1 MLFRMNAFCSIIL
14 SDKTNEVFGMKPVAK
29 PLPLDGMRITD
40 RFFAPR
46 IDLIRTQMLPYQ
58 WDALNDRLED
68 TEPSHCIENF
78 RIAAGISRGEYHGMV
93 FQDSDLYKWLE
104 AVAYQLAVKPDPAL
118 RKAADSAI
126 SLIERAQT
134 PEGYLNTYY
143 QTHPDE
149 KRFSNLQNNHE
160 LYCAGHLIEAAVA
173 FAQAVGDSRLL
184 GVARRYADLIDRTF
198 GCEEGKLHG
207 YPGHEII
214 EMALIRLF
222 RLTGETRYLS
232 LARYFIDQRGQMP
245 LYFEEEAKRDGN
257 RGFIW
262 NETYMRYQ
270 YYQAGK
276 PVREQT
282 EAEGHAVRA
291 VYLYSGMADVAAETN
306 DPALFEA
313 CRSLFDNIV
322 SRRMYI
328 TGAIGSTHIGEA
340 FTYDY
345 DLPNDTVY
353 AETCAQI
360 GLCFFAQRML
370 NSEMDSRYADV
381 IERALYNSVLSGMSL
396 DAKRFFYVNPLEV
409 VPEACEK
416 DDRRRHVKPS
426 RQKWFGCACCP
437 PNLARLLGSLPS
449 YAFSA
454 GGDTLYMHLYIGGEV
469 CAALEHTEIRLSVE
483 SEYPWDGRIRLTV
496 HTPGQYGLAVRIP
509 GWCRSY
515 ELKVN
520 GKSISSGPTSGYVH
534 LDRVWRENDTVD
546 LNLEMPVTLMR
557 ANPAVRA
564 DIGKLC
570 VVRGPL
576 VYCLEEADNGSD
588 LHLLRLPFNTVFEVH
603 DEPKLLGGIRT
614 ICCNAFRQ
622 SKSFAEAQ
630 LYIPACGA
638 DERTETKLT
647 FIPYFAWA
655 NRTPGEMA
663 VWIRE

>member
-1 MLFRMNAFCSIIL
+1 
-14 SDKTNEVFGMKPVAK
+14 MKPVAK
-29 PLPLDGMRITD
+29 PLPLTGMQVTD

-46 IDLIRTQMLPYQ
+46 IDLVRTQMLPYQ
-58 WDALNDRLED
+58 WEALNDRLKD

-104 AVAYQLAVKPDPAL
+104 AVAYQLAVRPDPSL
-118 RKAADSAI
+118 REAADSAI
-126 SLIERAQT
+126 RLIGQAQT
-134 PEGYLNTYY
+134 SEGYLNTYY

-173 FAQAVGDSRLL
+173 FAQAVGDTRLL
-184 GVARRYADLIDRTF
+184 DVARRYADLIDRVF
-198 GCEEGKLHG
+198 GPEEGKLHG

-214 EMALIRLF
+214 EMALVRLF
-222 RLTGETRYLS
+222 RLTGEERYLR
-232 LARYFIDQRGQMP
+232 LARYFIDQRGQAP
-245 LYFEEEAKRDGN
+245 LYFEEEARRDGN
-257 RGFIW
+257 RDFVW
-262 NETYMRYQ
+262 NETFMRYQ

-291 VYLYSGMADVAAETN
+291 VYLYSGMADVAAETG
-306 DPALFEA
+306 DQTLFEA
-313 CRSLFDNIV
+313 CRTLFDNIV

-328 TGAIGSTHIGEA
+328 TGAIGSTHVGEA

-345 DLPNDTVY
+345 DLPNESVY

-370 NSEMDSRYADV
+370 NSEMDGRYADV

-416 DDRRRHVKPS
+416 DDRLRHVKPQ

-437 PNLARLLGSLPS
+437 PNLARFLGSLPS

-469 CAALEHTEIRLSVE
+469 RVALAYAEVHLSVE
-483 SEYPWDGRIRLTV
+483 SDYPWDGRVRLTV
-496 HTPGQYGLAVRIP
+496 HTPGEYGIAVRIS
-509 GWCRSY
+509 GWCRGY

-520 GKSISSGPTSGYVH
+520 GESVSSEPVRGYVS
-534 LDRVWRENDTVD
+534 LNRVWREEDMVE
-546 LNLEMPVTLMR
+546 LNLKMPVTLMR

-564 DIGKLC
+564 DTGKLC

-576 VYCLEEADNGSD
+576 VYSLEEADNGKD
-588 LHLLRLPFNTVFEVH
+588 LHLLRLPLQTAFEVH
-603 DEPKLLGGIRT
+603 DEPQLLGGIRT
-614 ICCNAFRQ
+614 IRCNAFRR
-622 SKSFAEAQ
+622 SKSFAEGQ
-630 LYIPACGA
+630 LYAPVCGA
-638 DERTETKLT
+638 EEMTETQLT
-647 FIPYFAWA
+647 WIPYFAWA
-655 NRTPGEMA
+655 NREPGEMA
-663 VWIRE
+663 VWIREV

>member
-1 MLFRMNAFCSIIL
+1 
-14 SDKTNEVFGMKPVAK
+14 MKPVAK
-29 PLPLDGMRITD
+29 PLPLTGMQVTD

-46 IDLIRTQMLPYQ
+46 IDLVRTQMLPYQ
-58 WDALNDRLED
+58 WEALNDRLKD

-104 AVAYQLAVKPDPAL
+104 AVAYQLAVRPDLSL
-118 RKAADSAI
+118 REAADSAI
-126 SLIERAQT
+126 RLIGQAQT

-173 FAQAVGDSRLL
+173 FAQAVGDTRLL
-184 GVARRYADLIDRTF
+184 DVARRYADLIDRVF
-198 GCEEGKLHG
+198 GPEEGKLHG

-214 EMALIRLF
+214 EMALVRLF
-222 RLTGETRYLS
+222 RLTGEERYLR
-232 LARYFIDQRGQMP
+232 LARYFIDQRGQAP
-245 LYFEEEAKRDGN
+245 LYFEEEARRDGN
-257 RGFIW
+257 RDFVW
-262 NETYMRYQ
+262 NETFMRYQ

-291 VYLYSGMADVAAETN
+291 VYLYSGMADVAAETG
-306 DPALFEA
+306 DQTLFEA
-313 CRSLFDNIV
+313 CRTLFDNIV
-322 SRRMYI
+322 SCRMYI
-328 TGAIGSTHIGEA
+328 TGAIGSTHVGEA

-345 DLPNDTVY
+345 DLPNESVY

-370 NSEMDSRYADV
+370 NSEMDGRYADV

-416 DDRRRHVKPS
+416 DDRLRHVKPQ

-437 PNLARLLGSLPS
+437 PNLARFLGSLPS

-469 CAALEHTEIRLSVE
+469 RVALAHAEVHLSVE
-483 SEYPWDGRIRLTV
+483 SDYPWDGRVRLTV
-496 HTPGQYGLAVRIP
+496 HTPGEYGIAVRIS
-509 GWCRSY
+509 GWCRGY

-520 GKSISSGPTSGYVH
+520 GESVSSEPVRGYVS
-534 LDRVWRENDTVD
+534 LNRVWREEDMVE
-546 LNLEMPVTLMR
+546 LNLKMPVTLMR

-564 DIGKLC
+564 DTGKLC

-576 VYCLEEADNGSD
+576 VYSLEEADNGKD
-588 LHLLRLPFNTVFEVH
+588 LHLLRLPLQTAFEVH
-603 DEPKLLGGIRT
+603 DEPQLLGGIRT
-614 ICCNAFRQ
+614 IRCNAFRR
-622 SKSFAEAQ
+622 SKSFAEGQ
-630 LYIPACGA
+630 LYAPVCGA
-638 DERTETKLT
+638 EEMTETQLT
-647 FIPYFAWA
+647 WIPYFAWA
-655 NRTPGEMA
+655 NREPGEMA
-663 VWIRE
+663 VWIREV

>member
-1 MLFRMNAFCSIIL
+1 
-14 SDKTNEVFGMKPVAK
+14 MKPVAK
-29 PLPLDGMRITD
+29 PLPLTGMQVTD

-46 IDLIRTQMLPYQ
+46 IDLVRTQMLPYQ
-58 WDALNDRLED
+58 WEALNDRLKD

-104 AVAYQLAVKPDPAL
+104 AVAYQLAVRPDPSL
-118 RKAADSAI
+118 REAADSAI
-126 SLIERAQT
+126 RLIGQAQT

-173 FAQAVGDSRLL
+173 FAQAVGDTRLL
-184 GVARRYADLIDRTF
+184 DVARRYADLIDRVF
-198 GCEEGKLHG
+198 GPEEGKLHG

-214 EMALIRLF
+214 EMALVRLF
-222 RLTGETRYLS
+222 RLTGEERYLR
-232 LARYFIDQRGQMP
+232 LARYFIDQRGQAP
-245 LYFEEEAKRDGN
+245 LYFEEEARHDGN
-257 RGFIW
+257 RDFVW
-262 NETYMRYQ
+262 NETFMRYQ

-291 VYLYSGMADVAAETN
+291 VYLYSGMADVAAETG
-306 DPALFEA
+306 DQTLFEA
-313 CRSLFDNIV
+313 CRTLFDNIV

-328 TGAIGSTHIGEA
+328 TGAIGSTHVGEA

-345 DLPNDTVY
+345 DLPNESVY

-370 NSEMDSRYADV
+370 NSEMDGRYADV

-416 DDRRRHVKPS
+416 DDRLRHVKPQ

-437 PNLARLLGSLPS
+437 PNLARFLGSLPS

-469 CAALEHTEIRLSVE
+469 RVALAHAEVHLSVE
-483 SEYPWDGRIRLTV
+483 SDYPWDGRVRLTV
-496 HTPGQYGLAVRIP
+496 HTPGEYGIAVRIS
-509 GWCRSY
+509 GWCRGY

-520 GKSISSGPTSGYVH
+520 GESVSSEPVRGYVS
-534 LDRVWRENDTVD
+534 LNRVWREEDMVE
-546 LNLEMPVTLMR
+546 LNLKMPVTLMR

-564 DIGKLC
+564 DTGKLC

-576 VYCLEEADNGSD
+576 VYSLEEADNGKD
-588 LHLLRLPFNTVFEVH
+588 LHLLRLPLQTAFEVH
-603 DEPKLLGGIRT
+603 DEPQLLGGIRT
-614 ICCNAFRQ
+614 IRCNAFRR
-622 SKSFAEAQ
+622 SKSFAEGQ
-630 LYIPACGA
+630 LYAPVCGA
-638 DERTETKLT
+638 EEMTETQLT
-647 FIPYFAWA
+647 WIPYFAWA
-655 NRTPGEMA
+655 NREPGEMA
-663 VWIRE
+663 VWIREV

>member
-1 MLFRMNAFCSIIL
+1 
-14 SDKTNEVFGMKPVAK
+14 MKPVAK
-29 PLPLDGMRITD
+29 PLPLTGMQVTD

-46 IDLIRTQMLPYQ
+46 IDLVRTQMLPYQ
-58 WDALNDRLED
+58 WEALNDRLKD

-104 AVAYQLAVKPDPAL
+104 AVAYQLAVRPDPSL
-118 RKAADSAI
+118 REAADSAI
-126 SLIERAQT
+126 RLIGQAQT

-173 FAQAVGDSRLL
+173 FAQAVGDTRLL
-184 GVARRYADLIDRTF
+184 DVARRYADLIDRVF
-198 GCEEGKLHG
+198 GPEEGKLHG

-214 EMALIRLF
+214 EMALVRLF
-222 RLTGETRYLS
+222 RLTGEERYLR
-232 LARYFIDQRGQMP
+232 LARYFIDQRGQAP
-245 LYFEEEAKRDGN
+245 LYFEEEARRDGN
-257 RGFIW
+257 RDFVW
-262 NETYMRYQ
+262 NETFMRYQ

-291 VYLYSGMADVAAETN
+291 VYLYSGMADVAAETG
-306 DPALFEA
+306 DQTLFEA
-313 CRSLFDNIV
+313 CRTLFDNIV

-328 TGAIGSTHIGEA
+328 TGAIGSTHVGEA

-345 DLPNDTVY
+345 DLPNESVY

-370 NSEMDSRYADV
+370 NSEMDGRYADV

-416 DDRRRHVKPS
+416 DDRLRHVKPQ

-437 PNLARLLGSLPS
+437 PNLARFLGSLPS

-454 GGDTLYMHLYIGGEV
+454 GSDTLYMHLYIGGEV
-469 CAALEHTEIRLSVE
+469 RVALAHAEVHLSVE
-483 SEYPWDGRIRLTV
+483 SDYPWDGRVRLTV
-496 HTPGQYGLAVRIP
+496 HTPGEYGIAVRIS
-509 GWCRSY
+509 GWCRGY

-520 GKSISSGPTSGYVH
+520 GESVSSEPVRGYVS
-534 LDRVWRENDTVD
+534 LNRVWREEDMVE
-546 LNLEMPVTLMR
+546 LNLKMPVTLMR

-564 DIGKLC
+564 DTGKLC

-576 VYCLEEADNGSD
+576 VYSLEEADNGKD
-588 LHLLRLPFNTVFEVH
+588 LHLLRLPLQTAFEVH
-603 DEPKLLGGIRT
+603 DEPQLLGGIRT
-614 ICCNAFRQ
+614 IRCNAFRR
-622 SKSFAEAQ
+622 SKSFAEGQ
-630 LYIPACGA
+630 LYAPVCGA
-638 DERTETKLT
+638 EEMTETQLT
-647 FIPYFAWA
+647 WIPYFAWA
-655 NRTPGEMA
+655 NREPGEMA
-663 VWIRE
+663 VWIREV

>member
-1 MLFRMNAFCSIIL
+1 
-14 SDKTNEVFGMKPVAK
+14 MKPVAK
-29 PLPLDGMRITD
+29 PLPLTGMQVTD

-46 IDLIRTQMLPYQ
+46 IDLVRTQMLPYQ
-58 WDALNDRLED
+58 WEALNDRLKD

-78 RIAAGISRGEYHGMV
+78 RIAAGISRGEDHGMV

-104 AVAYQLAVKPDPAL
+104 AVAYQLAVRPDLSL
-118 RKAADSAI
+118 REAADSAI
-126 SLIERAQT
+126 RLIGQAQT

-173 FAQAVGDSRLL
+173 FAQAVGDTRLL
-184 GVARRYADLIDRTF
+184 DVARRYADLIDRVF
-198 GCEEGKLHG
+198 GPEEGKLHG

-214 EMALIRLF
+214 EMALVRLF
-222 RLTGETRYLS
+222 RLTGEERYLR
-232 LARYFIDQRGQMP
+232 LARYFIDQRGQAP
-245 LYFEEEAKRDGN
+245 LYFEEEARRDGN
-257 RGFIW
+257 RDFVW
-262 NETYMRYQ
+262 NETFMRYQ

-291 VYLYSGMADVAAETN
+291 VYLYSGMADVAAETG
-306 DPALFEA
+306 DQTLFEA
-313 CRSLFDNIV
+313 CRTLFDNIV

-328 TGAIGSTHIGEA
+328 TGAIGSTHVGEA

-345 DLPNDTVY
+345 DLPNESVY

-370 NSEMDSRYADV
+370 NSEMDGRYADV

-416 DDRRRHVKPS
+416 DDRLRHVKPQ

-437 PNLARLLGSLPS
+437 PNLARFLGSLPS

-469 CAALEHTEIRLSVE
+469 RVALAHAEVHLSVE
-483 SEYPWDGRIRLTV
+483 SDYPWDGRVRLTV
-496 HTPGQYGLAVRIP
+496 HTPGEYGIAVRIS
-509 GWCRSY
+509 GWCRGY

-520 GKSISSGPTSGYVH
+520 GESVSSEPVRGYVS
-534 LDRVWRENDTVD
+534 LNRVWREEDTVE
-546 LNLEMPVTLMR
+546 LNLKMPVTLMR

-564 DIGKLC
+564 DTGKLC

-576 VYCLEEADNGSD
+576 VYSLEEADNGKD
-588 LHLLRLPFNTVFEVH
+588 LHLLRLPLQTAFEVH
-603 DEPKLLGGIRT
+603 DEPQLLGGIRT
-614 ICCNAFRQ
+614 IRCNAFRR
-622 SKSFAEAQ
+622 SKSFAEGQ
-630 LYIPACGA
+630 LYAPVCGA
-638 DERTETKLT
+638 EEMTETQLT
-647 FIPYFAWA
+647 WIPYFAWA
-655 NRTPGEMA
+655 NREPGEMA
-663 VWIRE
+663 VWIREV

>member
-1 MLFRMNAFCSIIL
+1 
-14 SDKTNEVFGMKPVAK
+14 MKPVAK
-29 PLPLDGMRITD
+29 PLPLTAMRVTD

-46 IDLIRTQMLPYQ
+46 IDLVRTQMLPYQ
-58 WDALNDRLED
+58 WEALNDRLKD

-78 RIAAGISRGEYHGMV
+78 RVAAGLSRGEYHGMV

-118 RKAADSAI
+118 REAADSAI
-126 SLIERAQT
+126 ALIIRAQT

-143 QTHPDE
+143 QTHPAE
-149 KRFSNLQNNHE
+149 KRFSNLQDNHE

-173 FAQAVGDSRLL
+173 FAQAAGDTRLL
-184 GVARRYADLIDRTF
+184 GVACRYADLIDHTF
-198 GCEEGKLHG
+198 GPGEDRLHG

-214 EMALIRLF
+214 EMALVRLF
-222 RLTGETRYLS
+222 RLTGEPRYLR
-232 LARYFIDQRGQMP
+232 LAKYFIDQRGQSP

-257 RGFIW
+257 RAFGW
-262 NETYMRYQ
+262 NETFMRYQ

-276 PVREQT
+276 PVRDQA

-291 VYLYSGMADVAAETN
+291 VYLYSGMADVAVETE
-306 DPALFEA
+306 DPGLLDA
-313 CRSLFDNIV
+313 CRRLFDNMV
-322 SRRMYI
+322 ARRMYI

-345 DLPNDTVY
+345 DLPNDSVY

-360 GLCFFAQRML
+360 GLCFFARRLL
-370 NSEMDSRYADV
+370 NAEMDGRYADV

-416 DDRRRHVKPS
+416 DDRLRHVKPQ

-454 GGDTLYMHLYIGGEV
+454 GDDTLYMHLYIGGEV
-469 CAALEHTEIRLSVE
+469 CAALDHAEVRLGVE
-483 SEYPWDGRIRLTV
+483 SNYPWDGQVRLTV
-496 HTPGQYGLAVRIP
+496 RTPGQYGIAVRVP
-509 GWCRSY
+509 GWCRGY

-520 GKSISSGPTSGYVH
+520 GESVSAAPVAGYIH
-534 LDRVWRENDTVD
+534 LHRTWRENDTVT
-546 LNLEMPVTLMR
+546 LTLEMPVTPMC
-557 ANPAVRA
+557 ANPAVRE
-564 DIGKLC
+564 DTGKLC

-576 VYCLEEADNGSD
+576 VYCLEEADNGGD
-588 LHLLRLPFNTVFEVH
+588 LHLLRLPLDSFFEVR
-603 DEPKLLGGIRT
+603 DEPGLLGGIKT
-614 ICCNAFRQ
+614 IHCKAFRR
-622 SKSFAEAQ
+622 SKAFAEGQ
-630 LYIPACGA
+630 LYAPAGQKT
-638 DERTETKLT
+638 EWTETHLT
-647 FIPYFAWA
+647 LIPYFAWA
-655 NRTPGEMA
+655 NRGLGEMT
-663 VWIRE
+663 VWIREM

>member
-1 MLFRMNAFCSIIL
+1 
-14 SDKTNEVFGMKPVAK
+14 MKPVAK
-29 PLPLDGMRITD
+29 PLPLTGMQVTD

-46 IDLIRTQMLPYQ
+46 IDLVRTQMLPYQ
-58 WDALNDRLED
+58 WEALNDRLKD

-104 AVAYQLAVKPDPAL
+104 AVAYQLAVRPDLSL
-118 RKAADSAI
+118 REAADSAI
-126 SLIERAQT
+126 RLIGQAQT

-173 FAQAVGDSRLL
+173 FAQTVGDTRLL
-184 GVARRYADLIDRTF
+184 DVARRYADLIDRVF
-198 GCEEGKLHG
+198 GPEEGKLHG

-214 EMALIRLF
+214 EMALVRLF
-222 RLTGETRYLS
+222 RLTGEERYLR
-232 LARYFIDQRGQMP
+232 LARYFIDQRGQAP
-245 LYFEEEAKRDGN
+245 LYFEEEARRDGN
-257 RGFIW
+257 RDFVW
-262 NETYMRYQ
+262 NETFMRYQ

-291 VYLYSGMADVAAETN
+291 VYLYSGMADVAAETG
-306 DPALFEA
+306 DQTLFEA
-313 CRSLFDNIV
+313 CRTLFDNIV

-328 TGAIGSTHIGEA
+328 TGAIGSTHVGEA

-345 DLPNDTVY
+345 DLPNESVY

-370 NSEMDSRYADV
+370 NSEMDGRYADV

-416 DDRRRHVKPS
+416 DDRLRHVKPQ

-437 PNLARLLGSLPS
+437 PNLARFLGSLPS

-469 CAALEHTEIRLSVE
+469 RVALAHAEVHLSVE
-483 SEYPWDGRIRLTV
+483 SDYPWDGRVRLTV
-496 HTPGQYGLAVRIP
+496 HTPGEYGIAVRIS
-509 GWCRSY
+509 GWCRGY

-520 GKSISSGPTSGYVH
+520 GESVSSEPVRGYVS
-534 LDRVWRENDTVD
+534 LNRVWREEDMVE
-546 LNLEMPVTLMR
+546 LNLKMPVTLMR

-564 DIGKLC
+564 DTGKLC

-576 VYCLEEADNGSD
+576 VYSLEEADNGKD
-588 LHLLRLPFNTVFEVH
+588 LHLLRLPLQTAFEVH
-603 DEPKLLGGIRT
+603 DEPQLLGGIRT
-614 ICCNAFRQ
+614 IRCNAFRR
-622 SKSFAEAQ
+622 SKSFAEGQ
-630 LYIPACGA
+630 LYAPVCGA
-638 DERTETKLT
+638 EEMTETQLT
-647 FIPYFAWA
+647 WIPYFAWA
-655 NRTPGEMA
+655 NREPGEMA
-663 VWIRE
+663 VWIREV

>member
-1 MLFRMNAFCSIIL
+1 
-14 SDKTNEVFGMKPVAK
+14 MKPVAK
-29 PLPLDGMRITD
+29 PLPLTGMQVTD

-46 IDLIRTQMLPYQ
+46 IDLVRTQMLPYQ
-58 WDALNDRLED
+58 WEALNDRLKD

-104 AVAYQLAVKPDPAL
+104 AVAYQLAVRPDLSL
-118 RKAADSAI
+118 REAADSAI
-126 SLIERAQT
+126 RLIGQAQT

-173 FAQAVGDSRLL
+173 FAQAVGDTRLL
-184 GVARRYADLIDRTF
+184 DVARRYADLIDRVF
-198 GCEEGKLHG
+198 GPEEGKLHG

-222 RLTGETRYLS
+222 RLTGEERYLR
-232 LARYFIDQRGQMP
+232 LARYFIDQRGQAP
-245 LYFEEEAKRDGN
+245 LYFEEEARRDGN
-257 RGFIW
+257 RDFVW
-262 NETYMRYQ
+262 NETFMRYQ

-291 VYLYSGMADVAAETN
+291 VYLYSGMADVAAETG
-306 DPALFEA
+306 DQTLFEA
-313 CRSLFDNIV
+313 CRTLFDNIV

-328 TGAIGSTHIGEA
+328 TGAIGSTHVGEA

-345 DLPNDTVY
+345 DLPNESVY

-370 NSEMDSRYADV
+370 NSEMDGRYADV

-416 DDRRRHVKPS
+416 DDRLRHVKPQ

-437 PNLARLLGSLPS
+437 PNLARFLGSLPS

-469 CAALEHTEIRLSVE
+469 RVALAHAEVHLSVE
-483 SEYPWDGRIRLTV
+483 SDYPWDGRVRLTV
-496 HTPGQYGLAVRIP
+496 HTPGEYGIAVRIS
-509 GWCRSY
+509 GWCRGY

-520 GKSISSGPTSGYVH
+520 GESVSSEPVRGYVS
-534 LDRVWRENDTVD
+534 LNRVWREEDTVE
-546 LNLEMPVTLMR
+546 LNLKMPVTLMR

-564 DIGKLC
+564 DTGKLC

-576 VYCLEEADNGSD
+576 VYSLEEADNGKD
-588 LHLLRLPFNTVFEVH
+588 LHLLRLPLQTAFEVH
-603 DEPKLLGGIRT
+603 DEPQLLGGIRT
-614 ICCNAFRQ
+614 IRCNAFRR
-622 SKSFAEAQ
+622 SKSFAEGQ
-630 LYIPACGA
+630 LYAPVCGA
-638 DERTETKLT
+638 EEMTETQLT
-647 FIPYFAWA
+647 WIPYFAWA
-655 NRTPGEMA
+655 NREPGEMA
-663 VWIRE
+663 VWIREV

>member
-1 MLFRMNAFCSIIL
+1 
-14 SDKTNEVFGMKPVAK
+14 MKPVAK
-29 PLPLDGMRITD
+29 PLPLTGMQVTD

-46 IDLIRTQMLPYQ
+46 IDLVRTQMLPYQ
-58 WDALNDRLED
+58 WEALNDRLKD

-104 AVAYQLAVKPDPAL
+104 AVAYQLAVRPDLSL
-118 RKAADSAI
+118 REAADSAI
-126 SLIERAQT
+126 RLIGQAQT

-173 FAQAVGDSRLL
+173 FAQAVGDTRLL
-184 GVARRYADLIDRTF
+184 DVARRYADLIDRVF
-198 GCEEGKLHG
+198 GPEEGKLHG

-214 EMALIRLF
+214 EMALVRLF
-222 RLTGETRYLS
+222 RLTGEERYLR
-232 LARYFIDQRGQMP
+232 LARYFIDQRGQAP
-245 LYFEEEAKRDGN
+245 LYFEEEARHDGN
-257 RGFIW
+257 RDFVW
-262 NETYMRYQ
+262 NETFMRYQ

-291 VYLYSGMADVAAETN
+291 VYLYSGMADVAAETG
-306 DPALFEA
+306 DQTLFEA
-313 CRSLFDNIV
+313 CRTLFDNIV

-328 TGAIGSTHIGEA
+328 TGAIGSTHVGEA

-345 DLPNDTVY
+345 DLPNESVY

-370 NSEMDSRYADV
+370 NSEMDGRYADV

-416 DDRRRHVKPS
+416 DDRLRHVKPQ

-437 PNLARLLGSLPS
+437 PNLARFLGSLPS

-469 CAALEHTEIRLSVE
+469 RVALAHAEVHLSVE
-483 SEYPWDGRIRLTV
+483 SDYPWDGRVRLTV
-496 HTPGQYGLAVRIP
+496 HTPGEYGIAVRIS
-509 GWCRSY
+509 GWCRGY

-520 GKSISSGPTSGYVH
+520 GESVSSEPVRGYVS
-534 LDRVWRENDTVD
+534 LNRVWREEDMVE
-546 LNLEMPVTLMR
+546 LNLKMPVTLMR

-564 DIGKLC
+564 DTGKLC

-576 VYCLEEADNGSD
+576 VYSLEEADNGKD
-588 LHLLRLPFNTVFEVH
+588 LHLLRLPLQTAFEVH
-603 DEPKLLGGIRT
+603 DEPQLLGGIRT
-614 ICCNAFRQ
+614 IRCNAFRR
-622 SKSFAEAQ
+622 SKSFAEGQ
-630 LYIPACGA
+630 LYAPVCGA
-638 DERTETKLT
+638 EEMTETQLT
-647 FIPYFAWA
+647 WIPYFAWA
-655 NRTPGEMA
+655 NREPGEMA
-663 VWIRE
+663 VWIREV

>member
-1 MLFRMNAFCSIIL
+1 
-14 SDKTNEVFGMKPVAK
+14 MKPVAK
-29 PLPLDGMRITD
+29 PLPLTGMQVTD

-46 IDLIRTQMLPYQ
+46 IDLVRTQMLPYQ
-58 WDALNDRLED
+58 WEALNDRLKD

-104 AVAYQLAVKPDPAL
+104 AVAYQLAVRPDPSL
-118 RKAADSAI
+118 REAADSAI
-126 SLIERAQT
+126 RLIGQAQT

-173 FAQAVGDSRLL
+173 FVQAVGDTRLL
-184 GVARRYADLIDRTF
+184 DVACRYADLIDRVF
-198 GCEEGKLHG
+198 GPEGGKLHG

-214 EMALIRLF
+214 EMALVRLF
-222 RLTGETRYLS
+222 RLTGEERYLR
-232 LARYFIDQRGQMP
+232 LARYFIDQRGQAP
-245 LYFEEEAKRDGN
+245 LYFEEEARRDGN
-257 RGFIW
+257 RDFVW
-262 NETYMRYQ
+262 NETFMRYQ

-291 VYLYSGMADVAAETN
+291 VYLYSGMADVAAETG
-306 DPALFEA
+306 DQTLFEA
-313 CRSLFDNIV
+313 CRTLFDNIL

-328 TGAIGSTHIGEA
+328 TGAIGSTHVGEA

-345 DLPNDTVY
+345 DLPNESVY

-370 NSEMDSRYADV
+370 NSEMDGRYADV

-416 DDRRRHVKPS
+416 DDRLRHVKPQ

-437 PNLARLLGSLPS
+437 PNLARFLGSLPS

-469 CAALEHTEIRLSVE
+469 RVALAHAEVHLSVE
-483 SEYPWDGRIRLTV
+483 SDYPWDGRVRLTV
-496 HTPGQYGLAVRIP
+496 HTPGEYGIAVRIS
-509 GWCRSY
+509 GWCRGY

-520 GKSISSGPTSGYVH
+520 GESVSSEPVRGYVS
-534 LDRVWRENDTVD
+534 LNRVWREEDMVE
-546 LNLEMPVTLMR
+546 LNLKMPVTLMR

-564 DIGKLC
+564 DTGKLC

-576 VYCLEEADNGSD
+576 VYSLEEADNGKD
-588 LHLLRLPFNTVFEVH
+588 LHLLRLPLQTAFEVH
-603 DEPKLLGGIRT
+603 DEPQLLGGIRT
-614 ICCNAFRQ
+614 IRCNAFRR
-622 SKSFAEAQ
+622 SKSFAEGH
-630 LYIPACGA
+630 LYAPVCGA
-638 DERTETKLT
+638 EEMTETQLT
-647 FIPYFAWA
+647 WIPYFAWA
-655 NRTPGEMA
+655 NREPGEMA
-663 VWIRE
+663 VWIREV

>member
-1 MLFRMNAFCSIIL
+1 
-14 SDKTNEVFGMKPVAK
+14 MKPVAK
-29 PLPLDGMRITD
+29 PLPLTGMQVTD

-46 IDLIRTQMLPYQ
+46 IDLVRTQMLPYQ
-58 WDALNDRLED
+58 WEALNDRLKD

-104 AVAYQLAVKPDPAL
+104 AVAYQLAVRPDLSL
-118 RKAADSAI
+118 REAADSAI
-126 SLIERAQT
+126 RLIGQAQT

-173 FAQAVGDSRLL
+173 FAQAVGDTRLL
-184 GVARRYADLIDRTF
+184 DVARRYADLIDRVF
-198 GCEEGKLHG
+198 GPEEGKLHG

-214 EMALIRLF
+214 EMALVRLF
-222 RLTGETRYLS
+222 RLTGEERYLR
-232 LARYFIDQRGQMP
+232 LARYFIDQRGQAP
-245 LYFEEEAKRDGN
+245 LYFEEEARRDGN
-257 RGFIW
+257 RDFVW
-262 NETYMRYQ
+262 NETFMRYQ

-291 VYLYSGMADVAAETN
+291 VYLYSGMADVAAETG
-306 DPALFEA
+306 DQTLFEA
-313 CRSLFDNIV
+313 CRTLFDNIL

-328 TGAIGSTHIGEA
+328 TGAIGSTHVGEA

-345 DLPNDTVY
+345 DLPNESVY

-370 NSEMDSRYADV
+370 NSEMDGRYADV

-416 DDRRRHVKPS
+416 DDRLRHVKPQ

-437 PNLARLLGSLPS
+437 PNLARFLGSLPS

-469 CAALEHTEIRLSVE
+469 RVALAHAEVHLSVE
-483 SEYPWDGRIRLTV
+483 SDYPWDGRVRLTV
-496 HTPGQYGLAVRIP
+496 HTPGEYGIAVRIS
-509 GWCRSY
+509 GWCRGY

-520 GKSISSGPTSGYVH
+520 GESVSSEPVRGYVS
-534 LDRVWRENDTVD
+534 LNRVWREEDMVE
-546 LNLEMPVTLMR
+546 LNLKMPVTLMR

-564 DIGKLC
+564 DTGKLC

-576 VYCLEEADNGSD
+576 VYSLEEADNGKD
-588 LHLLRLPFNTVFEVH
+588 LHLLRLPLQTAFEVH
-603 DEPKLLGGIRT
+603 DEPQLLGGIRT
-614 ICCNAFRQ
+614 IRCNAFRR
-622 SKSFAEAQ
+622 SKSFAEGQ
-630 LYIPACGA
+630 LYAPVCGA
-638 DERTETKLT
+638 EEMTETQLT
-647 FIPYFAWA
+647 WIPYFAWA
-655 NRTPGEMA
+655 NREPGEMA
-663 VWIRE
+663 VWIREV

>member
-1 MLFRMNAFCSIIL
+1 
-14 SDKTNEVFGMKPVAK
+14 MKPVAK
-29 PLPLDGMRITD
+29 PLPLTGMQVTD

-46 IDLIRTQMLPYQ
+46 IDLVRTQMLPYQ
-58 WDALNDRLED
+58 WEALNDRLKD

-104 AVAYQLAVKPDPAL
+104 AVAYQLAVRPDLSL
-118 RKAADSAI
+118 REAADSAI
-126 SLIERAQT
+126 RLIGQAQT

-160 LYCAGHLIEAAVA
+160 LYCAGHLIEAAGA
-173 FAQAVGDSRLL
+173 FAQAVGDTRLL
-184 GVARRYADLIDRTF
+184 DVARRYADLIDRVF
-198 GCEEGKLHG
+198 GPEEGKLHG

-214 EMALIRLF
+214 EMALVRLF
-222 RLTGETRYLS
+222 RLTGEERYLR
-232 LARYFIDQRGQMP
+232 LARYFIDQRGQAP
-245 LYFEEEAKRDGN
+245 LYFEEEARRDGN
-257 RGFIW
+257 RDFVW
-262 NETYMRYQ
+262 NETFMRYQ

-291 VYLYSGMADVAAETN
+291 VYLYSGMADVAAETG
-306 DPALFEA
+306 DQTLFEA
-313 CRSLFDNIV
+313 CRTLFDNIV

-328 TGAIGSTHIGEA
+328 TGAIGSTHVGEA

-345 DLPNDTVY
+345 DLPNESVY

-370 NSEMDSRYADV
+370 NSEMDGRYADV

-416 DDRRRHVKPS
+416 DDRLRHVKPQ

-437 PNLARLLGSLPS
+437 PNLARFLGSLPS

-469 CAALEHTEIRLSVE
+469 RVALAHAEVHLSVE
-483 SEYPWDGRIRLTV
+483 SDYPWDGRVRLTV
-496 HTPGQYGLAVRIP
+496 HTPGEYGIAVRIS
-509 GWCRSY
+509 GWCRGY

-520 GKSISSGPTSGYVH
+520 GESVSSEPVRGYVS
-534 LDRVWRENDTVD
+534 LNRVWREEDTVE
-546 LNLEMPVTLMR
+546 LNLKMPVTLMR

-564 DIGKLC
+564 DTGKLC

-576 VYCLEEADNGSD
+576 VYSLEEADNGKD
-588 LHLLRLPFNTVFEVH
+588 LHLLRLPLQTAFEVH
-603 DEPKLLGGIRT
+603 DEPQLLGGIRT
-614 ICCNAFRQ
+614 IRCNAFRR
-622 SKSFAEAQ
+622 SKSFAEGQ
-630 LYIPACGA
+630 LYAPVCGA
-638 DERTETKLT
+638 EEMTETQLT
-647 FIPYFAWA
+647 WIPYFAWA
-655 NRTPGEMA
+655 NREPGEMA
-663 VWIRE
+663 VWIREV

>member
-1 MLFRMNAFCSIIL
+1 
-14 SDKTNEVFGMKPVAK
+14 MKPVAK
-29 PLPLDGMRITD
+29 PLPLTGMQVTD

-46 IDLIRTQMLPYQ
+46 IDLVRTQMLPYQ
-58 WDALNDRLED
+58 WEALNDRLKD

-104 AVAYQLAVKPDPAL
+104 AVAYQLAVRPDLSL
-118 RKAADSAI
+118 REAADSAI
-126 SLIERAQT
+126 RLIGQAQT

-173 FAQAVGDSRLL
+173 FAQAVGDTRLL
-184 GVARRYADLIDRTF
+184 DVARRYADLIDRVF
-198 GCEEGKLHG
+198 GPEEGKLHG

-214 EMALIRLF
+214 EMALVRLF
-222 RLTGETRYLS
+222 RLTGEERYLR
-232 LARYFIDQRGQMP
+232 LARYFIDQRGQAP
-245 LYFEEEAKRDGN
+245 LYFEEEARRDGN
-257 RGFIW
+257 RDFVW
-262 NETYMRYQ
+262 NETFMRYQ

-291 VYLYSGMADVAAETN
+291 VYLYSGMADVAAETG
-306 DPALFEA
+306 DQTLFEA
-313 CRSLFDNIV
+313 CRTLFDNIV

-328 TGAIGSTHIGEA
+328 TGAIGSTHVGEA

-345 DLPNDTVY
+345 DLPNESVY

-370 NSEMDSRYADV
+370 NSEMDGRYADV

-416 DDRRRHVKPS
+416 DDRLRHVKPQ

-437 PNLARLLGSLPS
+437 PNLARFLGSLPS

-469 CAALEHTEIRLSVE
+469 RVALAHAEVHLSVE
-483 SEYPWDGRIRLTV
+483 SDYPWDGRVRLTV
-496 HTPGQYGLAVRIP
+496 HTPGKYGIAVRIS
-509 GWCRSY
+509 GWCRGY

-520 GKSISSGPTSGYVH
+520 GESVSSEPVRGYVS
-534 LDRVWRENDTVD
+534 LNRVWREEDTVE
-546 LNLEMPVTLMR
+546 LNLKMPVTLMR

-564 DIGKLC
+564 DTGKLC

-576 VYCLEEADNGSD
+576 VYSLEEADNGKD
-588 LHLLRLPFNTVFEVH
+588 LHLLRLPLQTAFEVH
-603 DEPKLLGGIRT
+603 DEPQLLGGIRT
-614 ICCNAFRQ
+614 IRCNAFRR
-622 SKSFAEAQ
+622 SKSFAEGQ
-630 LYIPACGA
+630 LYAPVCGA
-638 DERTETKLT
+638 EEMTETQLT
-647 FIPYFAWA
+647 WIPYFAWA
-655 NRTPGEMA
+655 NREPGEMA
-663 VWIRE
+663 VWIREV

>member
-1 MLFRMNAFCSIIL
+1 
-14 SDKTNEVFGMKPVAK
+14 MKPVAK
-29 PLPLDGMRITD
+29 PLPLTGMQVTD

-46 IDLIRTQMLPYQ
+46 IDLVRTQMLPYQ
-58 WDALNDRLED
+58 WEALNDRLKD

-104 AVAYQLAVKPDPAL
+104 AVAYQLAVRPDPSL
-118 RKAADSAI
+118 REAADSAI
-126 SLIERAQT
+126 RLIGQAQT

-149 KRFSNLQNNHE
+149 RRFSNLQNNHE

-173 FAQAVGDSRLL
+173 FAQAVGDTRLL
-184 GVARRYADLIDRTF
+184 DVARRYADLIDRVF
-198 GCEEGKLHG
+198 GPEEGKLHG

-214 EMALIRLF
+214 EMALVRLF
-222 RLTGETRYLS
+222 RLTGEERYLR
-232 LARYFIDQRGQMP
+232 LARYFIDQRGQAP
-245 LYFEEEAKRDGN
+245 LYFEEEARHDGN
-257 RGFIW
+257 RDFVW
-262 NETYMRYQ
+262 NETFMRYQ

-291 VYLYSGMADVAAETN
+291 VYLYSGMADVAAETG
-306 DPALFEA
+306 DQTLFEA
-313 CRSLFDNIV
+313 CRTLFDNIV

-328 TGAIGSTHIGEA
+328 TGAIGSTHVGEA

-345 DLPNDTVY
+345 DLPNESVY

-370 NSEMDSRYADV
+370 NSEMDGRYADV

-416 DDRRRHVKPS
+416 DDRLRHVKPQ

-437 PNLARLLGSLPS
+437 PNLARFLGSLPS

-469 CAALEHTEIRLSVE
+469 RVALAHAEVHLSVE
-483 SEYPWDGRIRLTV
+483 SDYPWDGRVRLTV
-496 HTPGQYGLAVRIP
+496 HTPGEYGIAVRIS
-509 GWCRSY
+509 GWCRGY

-520 GKSISSGPTSGYVH
+520 GESVSSEPVRGYVS
-534 LDRVWRENDTVD
+534 LNRVWREEDMVE
-546 LNLEMPVTLMR
+546 LNLKMPVTLMR

-564 DIGKLC
+564 DTGKLC

-576 VYCLEEADNGSD
+576 VYSLEEADNGKD
-588 LHLLRLPFNTVFEVH
+588 LHLLRLPLQTAFEVH
-603 DEPKLLGGIRT
+603 DEPQLLGGIRT
-614 ICCNAFRQ
+614 IRCNAFRR
-622 SKSFAEAQ
+622 SKSFAEGQ
-630 LYIPACGA
+630 LYAPVCGA
-638 DERTETKLT
+638 EEMTETQLT
-647 FIPYFAWA
+647 WIPYFAWA
-655 NRTPGEMA
+655 NREPGEMA
-663 VWIRE
+663 VWIREV

>member
-1 MLFRMNAFCSIIL
+1 
-14 SDKTNEVFGMKPVAK
+14 MKPVAK
-29 PLPLDGMRITD
+29 PLPLTGMQVTD

-46 IDLIRTQMLPYQ
+46 IDLVRTQMLPYQ
-58 WDALNDRLED
+58 WEALNDRLKD

-104 AVAYQLAVKPDPAL
+104 AVAYQLAVRPDPSL
-118 RKAADSAI
+118 REAADSAI
-126 SLIERAQT
+126 RLIGQAQT

-149 KRFSNLQNNHE
+149 RRFSNLQNNHE

-173 FAQAVGDSRLL
+173 FAQAVGDTRLL
-184 GVARRYADLIDRTF
+184 DVARRYADLIDRVF
-198 GCEEGKLHG
+198 GPEEGKLHG

-214 EMALIRLF
+214 EMALVRLF
-222 RLTGETRYLS
+222 RLTGEERYLR
-232 LARYFIDQRGQMP
+232 LARYFIDQRGQAP
-245 LYFEEEAKRDGN
+245 LYFEEEARRDGN
-257 RGFIW
+257 RDFVW
-262 NETYMRYQ
+262 NETFMRYQ

-291 VYLYSGMADVAAETN
+291 VYLYSGMADVAAETG
-306 DPALFEA
+306 DQTLFEA
-313 CRSLFDNIV
+313 CRTLFDNIV

-328 TGAIGSTHIGEA
+328 TGAIGSTHVGEA

-345 DLPNDTVY
+345 DLPNESVY

-370 NSEMDSRYADV
+370 NSEMDGRYADV

-416 DDRRRHVKPS
+416 DDRLRHVKPQ

-437 PNLARLLGSLPS
+437 PNLARFLGSLPS

-469 CAALEHTEIRLSVE
+469 RVALAHAEVHLSVE
-483 SEYPWDGRIRLTV
+483 SDYPWDGRVRLTV
-496 HTPGQYGLAVRIP
+496 HTPGEYGIAVRIS
-509 GWCRSY
+509 GWCRGY

-520 GKSISSGPTSGYVH
+520 GESVSSEPVRGYVS
-534 LDRVWRENDTVD
+534 LNRVWREEDMVE
-546 LNLEMPVTLMR
+546 LNLKMPVTLMR

-564 DIGKLC
+564 DTGKLC

-576 VYCLEEADNGSD
+576 VYSLEEADNGKD
-588 LHLLRLPFNTVFEVH
+588 LHLLRLPLQTAFEVH
-603 DEPKLLGGIRT
+603 DEPQLLGGIRT
-614 ICCNAFRQ
+614 IRCNAFRR
-622 SKSFAEAQ
+622 SKSFAEGQ
-630 LYIPACGA
+630 LYAPVCGA
-638 DERTETKLT
+638 EEMTETQLT
-647 FIPYFAWA
+647 WIPYFAWA
-655 NRTPGEMA
+655 NREPGEMA
-663 VWIRE
+663 VWIREV

>member
-1 MLFRMNAFCSIIL
+1 
-14 SDKTNEVFGMKPVAK
+14 MKPVAK
-29 PLPLDGMRITD
+29 PLPLTGMQVTD

-46 IDLIRTQMLPYQ
+46 IDLVRTQMLPYQ
-58 WDALNDRLED
+58 WEALNDRLKD

-104 AVAYQLAVKPDPAL
+104 AVAYQLAVRPDLSL
-118 RKAADSAI
+118 REAADSAI
-126 SLIERAQT
+126 RLIGQAQT

-173 FAQAVGDSRLL
+173 FAQAVGDTRLL
-184 GVARRYADLIDRTF
+184 DVARRYADLIDRVF
-198 GCEEGKLHG
+198 GPEEGKLHG

-214 EMALIRLF
+214 EMALVRLF
-222 RLTGETRYLS
+222 RLTGEERYLR
-232 LARYFIDQRGQMP
+232 LARYFIDQRGQAP
-245 LYFEEEAKRDGN
+245 LYFEEEARRDGN
-257 RGFIW
+257 RDFVW
-262 NETYMRYQ
+262 NETFMRYQ

-291 VYLYSGMADVAAETN
+291 VYLYSGMADVAAETG
-306 DPALFEA
+306 DQTLFEA
-313 CRSLFDNIV
+313 CRTLFDNIV

-328 TGAIGSTHIGEA
+328 TGAIGSTHVGEA

-345 DLPNDTVY
+345 DLPNESVY

-370 NSEMDSRYADV
+370 NSEMDGRYADV

-416 DDRRRHVKPS
+416 DDRLRHVKPQ

-437 PNLARLLGSLPS
+437 PNLARFLGSLPS

-454 GGDTLYMHLYIGGEV
+454 GSDTLYMHLYIGGEV
-469 CAALEHTEIRLSVE
+469 RVALAHAEVHLSVE
-483 SEYPWDGRIRLTV
+483 SDYPWDGRVRLTV
-496 HTPGQYGLAVRIP
+496 HTPGEYGIAVRIS

-520 GKSISSGPTSGYVH
+520 GESVSSEPVRGYVS
-534 LDRVWRENDTVD
+534 LNRVWREEDMVE
-546 LNLEMPVTLMR
+546 LNLKMPVTLMR

-564 DIGKLC
+564 DTGKLC

-576 VYCLEEADNGSD
+576 VYSLEEADNGKD
-588 LHLLRLPFNTVFEVH
+588 LHLLRLPLQTAFEVH
-603 DEPKLLGGIRT
+603 DEPQLLGGIRT
-614 ICCNAFRQ
+614 IRCNAFRR
-622 SKSFAEAQ
+622 SKSFAEGQ
-630 LYIPACGA
+630 LYAPVCGA
-638 DERTETKLT
+638 EEMTETQLT
-647 FIPYFAWA
+647 WIPYFAWA
-655 NRTPGEMA
+655 NREPGEMA
-663 VWIRE
+663 VWIREV

>member
-1 MLFRMNAFCSIIL
+1 
-14 SDKTNEVFGMKPVAK
+14 MKPVAK
-29 PLPLDGMRITD
+29 PLPLTGMQVTE

-46 IDLIRTQMLPYQ
+46 IDLVRTQMLPYQ
-58 WDALNDRLED
+58 WEALNDRLKD

-104 AVAYQLAVKPDPAL
+104 AVAYQLAVRPDPSL
-118 RKAADSAI
+118 REAADSAI
-126 SLIERAQT
+126 RLIGQAQT

-173 FAQAVGDSRLL
+173 FAQAVGDTRLL
-184 GVARRYADLIDRTF
+184 DVARRYADLIDRVF
-198 GCEEGKLHG
+198 GPEEGKLHG

-214 EMALIRLF
+214 EMALVRLF
-222 RLTGETRYLS
+222 RLTGEERYLR
-232 LARYFIDQRGQMP
+232 LARYFIDQRGQAP
-245 LYFEEEAKRDGN
+245 LYFEEEARRDGN
-257 RGFIW
+257 RDFVW
-262 NETYMRYQ
+262 NETFMRYQ

-291 VYLYSGMADVAAETN
+291 VYLYSGMADVAAETG
-306 DPALFEA
+306 DQTLFEA
-313 CRSLFDNIV
+313 CRTLFDNIL

-328 TGAIGSTHIGEA
+328 TGAIGSTHVGEA

-345 DLPNDTVY
+345 DLPNESVY

-370 NSEMDSRYADV
+370 NSEMDGRYADV

-416 DDRRRHVKPS
+416 DDRLRHVKPQ

-437 PNLARLLGSLPS
+437 PNLARFLGSLPS

-469 CAALEHTEIRLSVE
+469 RVALAHAEVHLSVE
-483 SEYPWDGRIRLTV
+483 SDYPWDGRVRLTV
-496 HTPGQYGLAVRIP
+496 HTPGEYGIAVRIS
-509 GWCRSY
+509 GWCRGY

-520 GKSISSGPTSGYVH
+520 GESVSSEPVRGYVS
-534 LDRVWRENDTVD
+534 LNRVWREEDTVE
-546 LNLEMPVTLMR
+546 LNLKMPVTLMR

-564 DIGKLC
+564 DTGKLC

-576 VYCLEEADNGSD
+576 VYSLEEADNGKD
-588 LHLLRLPFNTVFEVH
+588 LHLLRLPLQTAFEVH
-603 DEPKLLGGIRT
+603 DEPQLLGGIRT
-614 ICCNAFRQ
+614 IRCNAFRR
-622 SKSFAEAQ
+622 SKSFAEGQ
-630 LYIPACGA
+630 LYAPVCGA
-638 DERTETKLT
+638 EEMTETQLT
-647 FIPYFAWA
+647 WIPYFAWA
-655 NRTPGEMA
+655 NREPGEMA
-663 VWIRE
+663 VWIREV

>member
-1 MLFRMNAFCSIIL
+1 
-14 SDKTNEVFGMKPVAK
+14 MKPVAK
-29 PLPLDGMRITD
+29 PLPLTGMQVTD

-46 IDLIRTQMLPYQ
+46 IDLVRTQMLPYQ
-58 WDALNDRLED
+58 WEALNDRLKD

-93 FQDSDLYKWLE
+93 FQDRDLYKWLE
-104 AVAYQLAVKPDPAL
+104 AVAYQLAVRPDLSL
-118 RKAADSAI
+118 REAADSAI
-126 SLIERAQT
+126 RLIGQAQT

-173 FAQAVGDSRLL
+173 FAQAVGDTRLL
-184 GVARRYADLIDRTF
+184 DVARRYADLIDRVF
-198 GCEEGKLHG
+198 GPEEGKLHG

-214 EMALIRLF
+214 EMALVRLF
-222 RLTGETRYLS
+222 RLTGEERYLR
-232 LARYFIDQRGQMP
+232 LARYFIDQRGQAP
-245 LYFEEEAKRDGN
+245 LYFEEEARRDGN
-257 RGFIW
+257 RDFVW
-262 NETYMRYQ
+262 NETFMRYQ

-291 VYLYSGMADVAAETN
+291 VYLYSGMADVAAETG
-306 DPALFEA
+306 DQTLFEA
-313 CRSLFDNIV
+313 CRTLFDNIV

-328 TGAIGSTHIGEA
+328 TGAIGSTHVGEA

-345 DLPNDTVY
+345 DLPNESVY

-370 NSEMDSRYADV
+370 NSEMDGRYADV

-416 DDRRRHVKPS
+416 DDRLRHVKPQ

-437 PNLARLLGSLPS
+437 PNLTRFLGSLPS

-469 CAALEHTEIRLSVE
+469 RVALAHAEVHLSVE
-483 SEYPWDGRIRLTV
+483 SDYPWDGRVRLTV
-496 HTPGQYGLAVRIP
+496 HTPGEYGIAVRIS
-509 GWCRSY
+509 GWCRGY

-520 GKSISSGPTSGYVH
+520 GESVSSEPVRGYVS
-534 LDRVWRENDTVD
+534 LNRVWREEDMVE
-546 LNLEMPVTLMR
+546 LNLKMPVTLMR

-564 DIGKLC
+564 DTGKLC

-576 VYCLEEADNGSD
+576 VYSLEEADNGKD
-588 LHLLRLPFNTVFEVH
+588 LHLLRLPLQTAFEVH
-603 DEPKLLGGIRT
+603 DEPQLLGGIRT
-614 ICCNAFRQ
+614 IRCNAFRR
-622 SKSFAEAQ
+622 SKSFAEGQ
-630 LYIPACGA
+630 LYAPVCGA
-638 DERTETKLT
+638 EEMTETQLT
-647 FIPYFAWA
+647 WIPYFAWA
-655 NRTPGEMA
+655 NREPGEMA
-663 VWIRE
+663 VWIREV

>member
-1 MLFRMNAFCSIIL
+1 
-14 SDKTNEVFGMKPVAK
+14 MKPVAK
-29 PLPLDGMRITD
+29 PLPLTGMQVTD

-46 IDLIRTQMLPYQ
+46 IDLVRTQMLPYQ
-58 WDALNDRLED
+58 WEALNDRLKD

-104 AVAYQLAVKPDPAL
+104 AVAYQLAVRPDPSL
-118 RKAADSAI
+118 REAADSAI
-126 SLIERAQT
+126 RLIGQAQT

-149 KRFSNLQNNHE
+149 RRFSNLQNNHE

-173 FAQAVGDSRLL
+173 FAQAVGDTRLL
-184 GVARRYADLIDRTF
+184 DVARRYADLIDRVF
-198 GCEEGKLHG
+198 GPEEGKLHG

-214 EMALIRLF
+214 EMALVRLF
-222 RLTGETRYLS
+222 RLTGEERYLR
-232 LARYFIDQRGQMP
+232 LARYFIDQRGQAP
-245 LYFEEEAKRDGN
+245 LYFEEEARRDGN
-257 RGFIW
+257 RDFVW
-262 NETYMRYQ
+262 NETFMRYQ

-291 VYLYSGMADVAAETN
+291 VYLYSGMADVAAETG
-306 DPALFEA
+306 DQTLFEA
-313 CRSLFDNIV
+313 CRTLFDNIL

-328 TGAIGSTHIGEA
+328 TGAIGSTHVGEA

-345 DLPNDTVY
+345 DLPNESVY

-370 NSEMDSRYADV
+370 NSEMDGRYADV
-381 IERALYNSVLSGMSL
+381 IERAQYNSVLSGMSL

-416 DDRRRHVKPS
+416 DDRLRHVKPQ

-437 PNLARLLGSLPS
+437 PNLARFLGSLPS

-454 GGDTLYMHLYIGGEV
+454 GCDTLYMHLYIGGEV
-469 CAALEHTEIRLSVE
+469 RVALAHAEVHLSVE
-483 SEYPWDGRIRLTV
+483 SDYPWDGRVRLTV
-496 HTPGQYGLAVRIP
+496 HTPGEYGIAVRIS
-509 GWCRSY
+509 GWCRGY

-520 GKSISSGPTSGYVH
+520 GESVSSEPVRGYVS
-534 LDRVWRENDTVD
+534 LNRVWREEDTVE
-546 LNLEMPVTLMR
+546 LNLKMPVTLMR

-564 DIGKLC
+564 DTGKLC

-576 VYCLEEADNGSD
+576 VYSLEEADNGKD
-588 LHLLRLPFNTVFEVH
+588 LHLLRLPLQTAFEVH
-603 DEPKLLGGIRT
+603 DEPQLLGGIRT
-614 ICCNAFRQ
+614 IRCNAFRR
-622 SKSFAEAQ
+622 SKSFAEGQ
-630 LYIPACGA
+630 LYAPVCGA
-638 DERTETKLT
+638 EEMTETQLT
-647 FIPYFAWA
+647 WIPYFAWA
-655 NRTPGEMA
+655 NREPGEMA
-663 VWIRE
+663 VWIREV

>member
-1 MLFRMNAFCSIIL
+1 
-14 SDKTNEVFGMKPVAK
+14 MKPVAK
-29 PLPLDGMRITD
+29 PLPLTGMQVTD

-46 IDLIRTQMLPYQ
+46 IDLVRTQMLPYQ
-58 WDALNDRLED
+58 WEALNDRLKD

-104 AVAYQLAVKPDPAL
+104 AVAYQLAVRPDLSL
-118 RKAADSAI
+118 REAADSAI
-126 SLIERAQT
+126 RLIGQAQT

-173 FAQAVGDSRLL
+173 FAQAVGDTRLL
-184 GVARRYADLIDRTF
+184 DVARRYADLIDRVF
-198 GCEEGKLHG
+198 GPEEGKLHG

-214 EMALIRLF
+214 EMALVRLF
-222 RLTGETRYLS
+222 RLTGEERYLR
-232 LARYFIDQRGQMP
+232 LARYFIDQRGQAP
-245 LYFEEEAKRDGN
+245 LYFEEEARHDGN
-257 RGFIW
+257 RDFVW
-262 NETYMRYQ
+262 NETFMRYQ

-291 VYLYSGMADVAAETN
+291 VYLYSGMADVAAETG
-306 DPALFEA
+306 DQTLFEA
-313 CRSLFDNIV
+313 CRTLFDNIV

-328 TGAIGSTHIGEA
+328 TGAIGSTHVGEA

-345 DLPNDTVY
+345 DLPNESVY

-370 NSEMDSRYADV
+370 NSEMDGRYADV

-416 DDRRRHVKPS
+416 DDRLRHVKPQ

-437 PNLARLLGSLPS
+437 PNLARFLGSLPS

-469 CAALEHTEIRLSVE
+469 RVALAHAEVHLSVE
-483 SEYPWDGRIRLTV
+483 SDYPWDGRVRLTV
-496 HTPGQYGLAVRIP
+496 HTPGEYGIAVRIS
-509 GWCRSY
+509 GWCRGY

-520 GKSISSGPTSGYVH
+520 GESVSSEPVRGYVS
-534 LDRVWRENDTVD
+534 LNRVWREEDMVE
-546 LNLEMPVTLMR
+546 LNLKMPVTLMR

-564 DIGKLC
+564 DTGKLC

-576 VYCLEEADNGSD
+576 VYSLEETDNGKD
-588 LHLLRLPFNTVFEVH
+588 LHLLRLPLQTAFEVH
-603 DEPKLLGGIRT
+603 DEPQLLGGIRT
-614 ICCNAFRQ
+614 IRCNAFRR
-622 SKSFAEAQ
+622 SKSFAEGQ
-630 LYIPACGA
+630 LYAPVCGA
-638 DERTETKLT
+638 EEMTETQLT
-647 FIPYFAWA
+647 WIPYFAWA
-655 NRTPGEMA
+655 NREPGEMA
-663 VWIRE
+663 VWIREV

>member
-1 MLFRMNAFCSIIL
+1 
-14 SDKTNEVFGMKPVAK
+14 MKPVAK
-29 PLPLDGMRITD
+29 PLPLTGMQVTD

-46 IDLIRTQMLPYQ
+46 IDLVRTQMLPYQ
-58 WDALNDRLED
+58 WEALNDRLKD

-104 AVAYQLAVKPDPAL
+104 AVAYQLAVRPDPSL
-118 RKAADSAI
+118 REAADSAI
-126 SLIERAQT
+126 RLIGQAQT
-134 PEGYLNTYY
+134 SEGYLNTYY

-149 KRFSNLQNNHE
+149 RRFSNLQNNHE

-173 FAQAVGDSRLL
+173 FAQAVGDTRLL
-184 GVARRYADLIDRTF
+184 DVARRYADLIDRVF
-198 GCEEGKLHG
+198 GPEEGKLHG

-214 EMALIRLF
+214 EMALVRLF
-222 RLTGETRYLS
+222 RLTGEERYLR
-232 LARYFIDQRGQMP
+232 LARYFIDQRGQAP
-245 LYFEEEAKRDGN
+245 LYFEEEARRDGN
-257 RGFIW
+257 RDFVW
-262 NETYMRYQ
+262 NETFMRYQ

-291 VYLYSGMADVAAETN
+291 VYLYSGMADVAAETG
-306 DPALFEA
+306 DQTLFEA
-313 CRSLFDNIV
+313 CRTLFDNIV

-328 TGAIGSTHIGEA
+328 TGAIGSTHVGEA

-345 DLPNDTVY
+345 DLPNESVY

-370 NSEMDSRYADV
+370 NSEMDGRYADV

-416 DDRRRHVKPS
+416 DDRLRHVKPQ

-437 PNLARLLGSLPS
+437 PNLARFLGSLPS

-469 CAALEHTEIRLSVE
+469 RVALAHAEVHLSVE
-483 SEYPWDGRIRLTV
+483 SDYPWDGRVRLTV
-496 HTPGQYGLAVRIP
+496 HTPGEYGIAVRIS
-509 GWCRSY
+509 GWCRGY

-520 GKSISSGPTSGYVH
+520 GESVSSEPVRGYVS
-534 LDRVWRENDTVD
+534 LNRVWREEDMVE
-546 LNLEMPVTLMR
+546 LNLKMPVTLMR

-564 DIGKLC
+564 DTGKLC

-576 VYCLEEADNGSD
+576 VYSLEEADNGKD
-588 LHLLRLPFNTVFEVH
+588 LHLLRLPLQTAFEVH
-603 DEPKLLGGIRT
+603 DEPQLLGGIRT
-614 ICCNAFRQ
+614 IRCNAFRR
-622 SKSFAEAQ
+622 SKSFAEGQ
-630 LYIPACGA
+630 LYAPVCGA
-638 DERTETKLT
+638 EEMTETQLT
-647 FIPYFAWA
+647 WIPYFAWA
-655 NRTPGEMA
+655 NREPGEMA
-663 VWIRE
+663 VWIREV

>member
-1 MLFRMNAFCSIIL
+1 
-14 SDKTNEVFGMKPVAK
+14 MKPVAK
-29 PLPLDGMRITD
+29 PLPLTGMQVTD

-46 IDLIRTQMLPYQ
+46 IDLVRTQMLPYQ
-58 WDALNDRLED
+58 WEALNDRLKD

-104 AVAYQLAVKPDPAL
+104 AVAYQLAVRPDLSL
-118 RKAADSAI
+118 REAADSAI
-126 SLIERAQT
+126 RLIGQAQT

-173 FAQAVGDSRLL
+173 FAQAVGDTRLL
-184 GVARRYADLIDRTF
+184 DVARRYADLIDRVF
-198 GCEEGKLHG
+198 GPEEGKLHG

-214 EMALIRLF
+214 EMALVRLF
-222 RLTGETRYLS
+222 RLTGEERYLR
-232 LARYFIDQRGQMP
+232 LARYFIDQRGQAP
-245 LYFEEEAKRDGN
+245 LYFEEEARRDGN
-257 RGFIW
+257 RDFVW
-262 NETYMRYQ
+262 NETFMRYQ

-291 VYLYSGMADVAAETN
+291 VYLYSGMADVAAETG
-306 DPALFEA
+306 DQTLFEA
-313 CRSLFDNIV
+313 CRTLFDNIV

-328 TGAIGSTHIGEA
+328 TGAIGSTHVGEA

-345 DLPNDTVY
+345 DLPNESVY

-370 NSEMDSRYADV
+370 NSEMDGRYADV

-416 DDRRRHVKPS
+416 DDRLRHVKPQ
-426 RQKWFGCACCP
+426 RRKWFGCACCP
-437 PNLARLLGSLPS
+437 PNLARFLGSLPS

-469 CAALEHTEIRLSVE
+469 RVALAHAEVHLSVE
-483 SEYPWDGRIRLTV
+483 SDYPWDGRVRLTV
-496 HTPGQYGLAVRIP
+496 HTPGEYGIAVRIS
-509 GWCRSY
+509 GWCRGY

-520 GKSISSGPTSGYVH
+520 GESVSSEPVRGYVS
-534 LDRVWRENDTVD
+534 LNRVWREEDTVE
-546 LNLEMPVTLMR
+546 LNLKMPVTLMR

-564 DIGKLC
+564 DTGKLC

-576 VYCLEEADNGSD
+576 VYSLEEADNGKD
-588 LHLLRLPFNTVFEVH
+588 LHLLRLPLQTAFEVH
-603 DEPKLLGGIRT
+603 DEPQLLGGIRT
-614 ICCNAFRQ
+614 IRCNAFRR
-622 SKSFAEAQ
+622 SKSFAEGQ
-630 LYIPACGA
+630 LYAPVCGA
-638 DERTETKLT
+638 EEMTETQLT
-647 FIPYFAWA
+647 WIPYFAWA
-655 NRTPGEMA
+655 NREPGEMA
-663 VWIRE
+663 VWIREV

>member
-1 MLFRMNAFCSIIL
+1 
-14 SDKTNEVFGMKPVAK
+14 
-29 PLPLDGMRITD
+29 
-40 RFFAPR
+40 
-46 IDLIRTQMLPYQ
+46 MLPYQ
-58 WDALNDRLED
+58 WEALNDRLKD

-104 AVAYQLAVKPDPAL
+104 AVAYQLAVRPDLSL
-118 RKAADSAI
+118 REAADSAI
-126 SLIERAQT
+126 RLIGQAQT

-173 FAQAVGDSRLL
+173 FAQAVGDTRLL
-184 GVARRYADLIDRTF
+184 DVARRYADLIDRVF
-198 GCEEGKLHG
+198 GPEEGKLHG

-214 EMALIRLF
+214 EMALVRLF
-222 RLTGETRYLS
+222 RLTGEERYLR
-232 LARYFIDQRGQMP
+232 LARYFIDQRGQAP
-245 LYFEEEAKRDGN
+245 LYFEEEARRDGN
-257 RGFIW
+257 RDFVW
-262 NETYMRYQ
+262 NETFMRYQ

-291 VYLYSGMADVAAETN
+291 VYLYSGMADVAAETG
-306 DPALFEA
+306 DQTLFEA
-313 CRSLFDNIV
+313 CRTLFDNIV

-328 TGAIGSTHIGEA
+328 TGAIGSTHVGEA

-345 DLPNDTVY
+345 DLPNESVY

-370 NSEMDSRYADV
+370 NSEMDGRYADV

-416 DDRRRHVKPS
+416 DDRLRHVKPQ

-437 PNLARLLGSLPS
+437 PNLARFLGSLPS

-469 CAALEHTEIRLSVE
+469 RVALAHAEVHLSVE
-483 SEYPWDGRIRLTV
+483 SDYPWDGRVRLTV
-496 HTPGQYGLAVRIP
+496 HTPGEYGIAVRIS
-509 GWCRSY
+509 GWCRGY

-520 GKSISSGPTSGYVH
+520 GESVSSEPVRGYVS
-534 LDRVWRENDTVD
+534 LNRVWREEDTVE
-546 LNLEMPVTLMR
+546 LNLKMPVTLMR

-564 DIGKLC
+564 DTGKLC

-576 VYCLEEADNGSD
+576 VYSLEEADNGKD
-588 LHLLRLPFNTVFEVH
+588 LHLLRLPLQTAFEVH
-603 DEPKLLGGIRT
+603 DEPQLLGGIRT
-614 ICCNAFRQ
+614 IRCNAFRR
-622 SKSFAEAQ
+622 SKSFAEGQ
-630 LYIPACGA
+630 LYAPVCGA
-638 DERTETKLT
+638 EEMTETQLT
-647 FIPYFAWA
+647 WIPYFAWA
-655 NRTPGEMA
+655 NREPGEMA
-663 VWIRE
+663 VWIREV

>member
-1 MLFRMNAFCSIIL
+1 
-14 SDKTNEVFGMKPVAK
+14 MKPVAK
-29 PLPLDGMRITD
+29 PLPLTGMQVTD

-46 IDLIRTQMLPYQ
+46 IDLVRTQMLPYQ
-58 WDALNDRLED
+58 WEALNDRLKD

-104 AVAYQLAVKPDPAL
+104 AVAYQLAVRPDLSL
-118 RKAADSAI
+118 REAADSAI
-126 SLIERAQT
+126 RLIGQAQT

-173 FAQAVGDSRLL
+173 FAQTVGDTRLL
-184 GVARRYADLIDRTF
+184 DVARRYADLIDRVF
-198 GCEEGKLHG
+198 GPEEGKLHG

-214 EMALIRLF
+214 EMALVRLF
-222 RLTGETRYLS
+222 RLTGEERYLR
-232 LARYFIDQRGQMP
+232 LARYFIDQRGQAP
-245 LYFEEEAKRDGN
+245 LYFEEEARRDGN
-257 RGFIW
+257 RDFVW
-262 NETYMRYQ
+262 NETFMRYQ

-291 VYLYSGMADVAAETN
+291 VYLYSGMADVAVETG
-306 DPALFEA
+306 DQTLFEA
-313 CRSLFDNIV
+313 CRTLFDNIV

-328 TGAIGSTHIGEA
+328 TGAIGSTHVGEA

-345 DLPNDTVY
+345 DLPNESVY

-370 NSEMDSRYADV
+370 NSEMDGRYADV

-416 DDRRRHVKPS
+416 DDRLRHVKPQ

-437 PNLARLLGSLPS
+437 PNLARFLGSLPS

-469 CAALEHTEIRLSVE
+469 RVALAHAEVHLSVE
-483 SEYPWDGRIRLTV
+483 SDYPWDGRVRLTV
-496 HTPGQYGLAVRIP
+496 HTPGEYGIAVRIS
-509 GWCRSY
+509 GWCRGY

-520 GKSISSGPTSGYVH
+520 GESVSSEPVRGYVS
-534 LDRVWRENDTVD
+534 LNRVWREEDMVE
-546 LNLEMPVTLMR
+546 LNLKMPVTLMR

-564 DIGKLC
+564 DTGKLC

-576 VYCLEEADNGSD
+576 VYSLEEADNGKD
-588 LHLLRLPFNTVFEVH
+588 LHLLRLPLQTAFEVH
-603 DEPKLLGGIRT
+603 DEPQLLGGIRT
-614 ICCNAFRQ
+614 IRCNAFRR
-622 SKSFAEAQ
+622 SKSFAEGQ
-630 LYIPACGA
+630 LYAPVCGA
-638 DERTETKLT
+638 EEMTETQLT
-647 FIPYFAWA
+647 WIPYFAWA
-655 NRTPGEMA
+655 NREPGEMA
-663 VWIRE
+663 VWIREV

>member
-1 MLFRMNAFCSIIL
+1 
-14 SDKTNEVFGMKPVAK
+14 MKPVAK
-29 PLPLDGMRITD
+29 PLPLTGMQVTD

-46 IDLIRTQMLPYQ
+46 IDLVRTQMLPYQ
-58 WDALNDRLED
+58 WEALNDRLKD

-104 AVAYQLAVKPDPAL
+104 AVAYQLAVRPDPSL
-118 RKAADSAI
+118 REAADSAI
-126 SLIERAQT
+126 RLIGQAQT

-149 KRFSNLQNNHE
+149 RRFSNLQNNHE

-173 FAQAVGDSRLL
+173 FAQAVGDTRLL
-184 GVARRYADLIDRTF
+184 DVARRYADLIDRVF
-198 GCEEGKLHG
+198 GPEEGKLHG

-214 EMALIRLF
+214 EMALVRLF
-222 RLTGETRYLS
+222 RLTGEERYLR
-232 LARYFIDQRGQMP
+232 LARYFIDQRGQAP
-245 LYFEEEAKRDGN
+245 LYFEEEARRDGN
-257 RGFIW
+257 RDFVW
-262 NETYMRYQ
+262 NETFMRYQ

-291 VYLYSGMADVAAETN
+291 VYLYSGMADVAAETG
-306 DPALFEA
+306 DQTLFEA
-313 CRSLFDNIV
+313 CRTLFDNIV

-328 TGAIGSTHIGEA
+328 TGAIGSTHVGEA

-345 DLPNDTVY
+345 DLPNESVY

-370 NSEMDSRYADV
+370 NSEMDGRYADV

-416 DDRRRHVKPS
+416 DDRLRHVKPQ

-437 PNLARLLGSLPS
+437 PNLARFLGSLPS

-454 GGDTLYMHLYIGGEV
+454 GGDTLYIHLYIGGEV
-469 CAALEHTEIRLSVE
+469 RVALAHAEAHLSVE
-483 SEYPWDGRIRLTV
+483 SDYPWDGRVRLTV
-496 HTPGQYGLAVRIP
+496 HTPGEYGIAVRIS
-509 GWCRSY
+509 GWCRGY

-520 GKSISSGPTSGYVH
+520 GESVSSEPVRGYVS
-534 LDRVWRENDTVD
+534 LNRVWREEDMVE
-546 LNLEMPVTLMR
+546 LNLKMPVTLMR

-564 DIGKLC
+564 DTGKLC

-576 VYCLEEADNGSD
+576 VYSLEEADNGKD
-588 LHLLRLPFNTVFEVH
+588 LHLLRLPLQTAFEVH
-603 DEPKLLGGIRT
+603 DEPQLLGGIRT
-614 ICCNAFRQ
+614 IRCNAFRR
-622 SKSFAEAQ
+622 SKSFAEGQ
-630 LYIPACGA
+630 LYAPVCGA
-638 DERTETKLT
+638 EEMTETQLT
-647 FIPYFAWA
+647 WIPYFAWA
-655 NRTPGEMA
+655 NREPGEMA
-663 VWIRE
+663 VWIREV

>member
-1 MLFRMNAFCSIIL
+1 
-14 SDKTNEVFGMKPVAK
+14 MKPVAK
-29 PLPLDGMRITD
+29 PLPLTGMQVTD

-46 IDLIRTQMLPYQ
+46 IDLVRTQMLPYQ
-58 WDALNDRLED
+58 WEALNDRLKD

-104 AVAYQLAVKPDPAL
+104 AVAYKLAVRPDLSL
-118 RKAADSAI
+118 REAADSAI
-126 SLIERAQT
+126 RLIGQAQT

-173 FAQAVGDSRLL
+173 FAQAVGDTRLL
-184 GVARRYADLIDRTF
+184 DVARRYADLIDRVF
-198 GCEEGKLHG
+198 GPEEGKLHG

-214 EMALIRLF
+214 EMALVRLF
-222 RLTGETRYLS
+222 RLTGEERYLR
-232 LARYFIDQRGQMP
+232 LARYFIDQRGQAP
-245 LYFEEEAKRDGN
+245 LYFEEEARRDGN
-257 RGFIW
+257 RDFVW
-262 NETYMRYQ
+262 NETFMRYQ

-291 VYLYSGMADVAAETN
+291 VYLYSGMADVAAETG
-306 DPALFEA
+306 DQTLFEA
-313 CRSLFDNIV
+313 CRTLFDNIV

-328 TGAIGSTHIGEA
+328 TGAIGSTHVGEA

-345 DLPNDTVY
+345 DLPNESVY

-370 NSEMDSRYADV
+370 NSEMDGRYADV

-416 DDRRRHVKPS
+416 DDRLRHVKPQ

-437 PNLARLLGSLPS
+437 PNLARFLGSLPS

-454 GGDTLYMHLYIGGEV
+454 GSDTLYMHLYIGGEV
-469 CAALEHTEIRLSVE
+469 RVALAHAEVHLSVE
-483 SEYPWDGRIRLTV
+483 SDYPWDGRVRLTV
-496 HTPGQYGLAVRIP
+496 HTPGEYGIAVRIS
-509 GWCRSY
+509 GWCRGY

-520 GKSISSGPTSGYVH
+520 GESVSSEPVRGYVS
-534 LDRVWRENDTVD
+534 LNRVWREEDTVE
-546 LNLEMPVTLMR
+546 LNLKMPVTLMR

-564 DIGKLC
+564 DTGKLC

-576 VYCLEEADNGSD
+576 VYSLEEADNGKD
-588 LHLLRLPFNTVFEVH
+588 LHLLRLPLQTAFEVH
-603 DEPKLLGGIRT
+603 DEPQLLGGIRT
-614 ICCNAFRQ
+614 IRCNAFRR
-622 SKSFAEAQ
+622 SKSFAEGQ
-630 LYIPACGA
+630 LYAPVCGA
-638 DERTETKLT
+638 EEMTETQLT
-647 FIPYFAWA
+647 WIPYFAWA
-655 NRTPGEMA
+655 NREPGEMA
-663 VWIRE
+663 VWIREV

>member
-1 MLFRMNAFCSIIL
+1 
-14 SDKTNEVFGMKPVAK
+14 MKPVAK
-29 PLPLDGMRITD
+29 PLPLTGMQVTD

-46 IDLIRTQMLPYQ
+46 IDLVRTQMLPYQ
-58 WDALNDRLED
+58 WEALNDRLKD

-104 AVAYQLAVKPDPAL
+104 AVAYQLTVRPDPSL
-118 RKAADSAI
+118 REAADSAI
-126 SLIERAQT
+126 RLIGQAQT

-149 KRFSNLQNNHE
+149 RRFSNLQNNHE

-173 FAQAVGDSRLL
+173 FAQAVGDTRLL
-184 GVARRYADLIDRTF
+184 DVARRYADLIDRVF
-198 GCEEGKLHG
+198 GPEEGKLHG

-214 EMALIRLF
+214 EMALVRLF
-222 RLTGETRYLS
+222 RLTGEERYLR
-232 LARYFIDQRGQMP
+232 LARYFIDQRGQAP
-245 LYFEEEAKRDGN
+245 LYFEEEARRDGN
-257 RGFIW
+257 RDFVW
-262 NETYMRYQ
+262 NETFMRYQ

-291 VYLYSGMADVAAETN
+291 VYLYSGMADVAAETG
-306 DPALFEA
+306 DQTLFEA
-313 CRSLFDNIV
+313 CRTLFDNIV

-328 TGAIGSTHIGEA
+328 TGAIGSTHVGEA

-345 DLPNDTVY
+345 DLPNESVY

-370 NSEMDSRYADV
+370 NSEMDGRYADV

-416 DDRRRHVKPS
+416 DDRLRHVKPQ

-437 PNLARLLGSLPS
+437 PNLARFLGSLPS

-469 CAALEHTEIRLSVE
+469 RVALAHAEVHLSVE
-483 SEYPWDGRIRLTV
+483 SDYPWDGRVRLTV
-496 HTPGQYGLAVRIP
+496 HTPGEYGIAVRIS
-509 GWCRSY
+509 GWCRGY

-520 GKSISSGPTSGYVH
+520 GESVSSEPVRGYVS
-534 LDRVWRENDTVD
+534 LNRVWREEDMVE
-546 LNLEMPVTLMR
+546 LNLKMPVTLMR

-564 DIGKLC
+564 DTGKLC

-576 VYCLEEADNGSD
+576 VYSLEEADNGKD
-588 LHLLRLPFNTVFEVH
+588 LHLLRLPLQTAFEVH
-603 DEPKLLGGIRT
+603 DEPQLLGGIRT
-614 ICCNAFRQ
+614 IRCNAFRR
-622 SKSFAEAQ
+622 SKSFAEGQ
-630 LYIPACGA
+630 LYAPVCGA
-638 DERTETKLT
+638 EEMTETQLT
-647 FIPYFAWA
+647 WIPYFAWA
-655 NRTPGEMA
+655 NREPGEMA
-663 VWIRE
+663 VWIREV

>member
-1 MLFRMNAFCSIIL
+1 
-14 SDKTNEVFGMKPVAK
+14 MKPVAK
-29 PLPLDGMRITD
+29 PLPLTGMQVTD

-46 IDLIRTQMLPYQ
+46 IDLVRTQMLPYQ
-58 WDALNDRLED
+58 WEALNDRLKD

-104 AVAYQLAVKPDPAL
+104 AVAYQLAVRPDPSL
-118 RKAADSAI
+118 REAADSAI
-126 SLIERAQT
+126 RLIGQAQT

-149 KRFSNLQNNHE
+149 RRFSNLQNNHE

-173 FAQAVGDSRLL
+173 FAQAVGDTRLL
-184 GVARRYADLIDRTF
+184 DVARRYADLIDRVF
-198 GCEEGKLHG
+198 GPEEGKLHG

-214 EMALIRLF
+214 EMALVRLF
-222 RLTGETRYLS
+222 RLTGEERYLR
-232 LARYFIDQRGQMP
+232 LARYFIDQRGQAP
-245 LYFEEEAKRDGN
+245 LYFEEEARRDGN
-257 RGFIW
+257 RDFVW
-262 NETYMRYQ
+262 NETFMRYQ

-291 VYLYSGMADVAAETN
+291 VYLYSGMADVAAETG
-306 DPALFEA
+306 DQTLFEA
-313 CRSLFDNIV
+313 CRTLFDNIV

-328 TGAIGSTHIGEA
+328 TGAIGSTHVGEA

-345 DLPNDTVY
+345 DLPNESVY

-370 NSEMDSRYADV
+370 NSEMDGRYADV

-416 DDRRRHVKPS
+416 DDRLRHVKPQ

-437 PNLARLLGSLPS
+437 PNLARFLGSLPS

-454 GGDTLYMHLYIGGEV
+454 GSDTLYMHLYIGGEV
-469 CAALEHTEIRLSVE
+469 RVALAHAEVHLSVE
-483 SEYPWDGRIRLTV
+483 SDYPWDGRVRLTV
-496 HTPGQYGLAVRIP
+496 HTPGEYGIAVRIS
-509 GWCRSY
+509 GWCRGY

-520 GKSISSGPTSGYVH
+520 GESVSSEPVRGYVS
-534 LDRVWRENDTVD
+534 LNRVWREEDMVE
-546 LNLEMPVTLMR
+546 LNLKMPVTLMR

-564 DIGKLC
+564 DTGKLC

-576 VYCLEEADNGSD
+576 VYSLEEADNGKD
-588 LHLLRLPFNTVFEVH
+588 LHLLRLPLQTAFEVH
-603 DEPKLLGGIRT
+603 DEPQLLGGIRT
-614 ICCNAFRQ
+614 IRCNAFRR
-622 SKSFAEAQ
+622 SKSFAEGQ
-630 LYIPACGA
+630 LYAPVCGA
-638 DERTETKLT
+638 EEMTETQLT
-647 FIPYFAWA
+647 WIPYFAWA
-655 NRTPGEMA
+655 NREPGEMA
-663 VWIRE
+663 VWIREV

>member
-1 MLFRMNAFCSIIL
+1 
-14 SDKTNEVFGMKPVAK
+14 MKPVAK
-29 PLPLDGMRITD
+29 PLPLTGMQVTD

-46 IDLIRTQMLPYQ
+46 IDLVRTQMLPYQ
-58 WDALNDRLED
+58 WEALNDRLKD

-104 AVAYQLAVKPDPAL
+104 AVAYQLAVRPDLSL
-118 RKAADSAI
+118 REAADSAI
-126 SLIERAQT
+126 RLIGQAQT

-173 FAQAVGDSRLL
+173 FAQAVGDTRLL
-184 GVARRYADLIDRTF
+184 DVARRYADLIDRVF
-198 GCEEGKLHG
+198 GPEEGKLHG

-222 RLTGETRYLS
+222 RLTGEERYLR
-232 LARYFIDQRGQMP
+232 LARYFIDQRGQAP
-245 LYFEEEAKRDGN
+245 LYFEEEARRDGN
-257 RGFIW
+257 RDFVW
-262 NETYMRYQ
+262 NETFMRYQ

-291 VYLYSGMADVAAETN
+291 VYLYSGMADVAAETG
-306 DPALFEA
+306 DQTLFEA
-313 CRSLFDNIV
+313 CRTLFDNIV

-328 TGAIGSTHIGEA
+328 TGAIGSTHVGEA

-345 DLPNDTVY
+345 DLPNESVY

-370 NSEMDSRYADV
+370 NSEMDGRYADV

-416 DDRRRHVKPS
+416 DDRLRHVKPQ

-437 PNLARLLGSLPS
+437 PNLARFLGSLPS

-469 CAALEHTEIRLSVE
+469 RVALAHAEVHLSVE
-483 SEYPWDGRIRLTV
+483 SDYPWDGRVRLTV
-496 HTPGQYGLAVRIP
+496 HTPGEYGIAVRIS
-509 GWCRSY
+509 GWCRGY

-520 GKSISSGPTSGYVH
+520 GESVSSEPVRGYVS
-534 LDRVWRENDTVD
+534 LNRVWREEDMVE
-546 LNLEMPVTLMR
+546 LNLKMPVTLMR

-564 DIGKLC
+564 DTGKLC

-576 VYCLEEADNGSD
+576 VYSLEEADNGKD
-588 LHLLRLPFNTVFEVH
+588 LHLLRLPLQTAFEVH
-603 DEPKLLGGIRT
+603 DEPQLLGGIRT
-614 ICCNAFRQ
+614 IRCNAFRR
-622 SKSFAEAQ
+622 SKSFAEGQ
-630 LYIPACGA
+630 LYAPVCGA
-638 DERTETKLT
+638 EEMTETQLT
-647 FIPYFAWA
+647 WIPYFAWA
-655 NRTPGEMA
+655 NREPGEMA
-663 VWIRE
+663 VWIREV

>member
-1 MLFRMNAFCSIIL
+1 
-14 SDKTNEVFGMKPVAK
+14 MKPVAK
-29 PLPLDGMRITD
+29 PLPLTGMQVTD

-46 IDLIRTQMLPYQ
+46 IDLVRTQMLPYQ
-58 WDALNDRLED
+58 WEALNDRLKD

-104 AVAYQLAVKPDPAL
+104 AVAYQLAVRPDLSL
-118 RKAADSAI
+118 REAADSAI
-126 SLIERAQT
+126 RLIGQAQT

-173 FAQAVGDSRLL
+173 FAQAVGDTRLL
-184 GVARRYADLIDRTF
+184 DVARRYADLIDRVF
-198 GCEEGKLHG
+198 GPEEGKLHG

-214 EMALIRLF
+214 EMALVRLF
-222 RLTGETRYLS
+222 RLTGEERYLR
-232 LARYFIDQRGQMP
+232 LARYFIDQRGQAP
-245 LYFEEEAKRDGN
+245 LYFEEEARRDGN
-257 RGFIW
+257 RDFVW
-262 NETYMRYQ
+262 NETFMRYQ

-291 VYLYSGMADVAAETN
+291 VYLYSGMADVAVETG
-306 DPALFEA
+306 DQTLFEA
-313 CRSLFDNIV
+313 CRTLFDNIV

-328 TGAIGSTHIGEA
+328 TGAIGSTHVGEA

-345 DLPNDTVY
+345 DLPNESVY

-370 NSEMDSRYADV
+370 NSEMDGRYADV

-416 DDRRRHVKPS
+416 DDRLRHVKPQ

-437 PNLARLLGSLPS
+437 PNLARFLGSLPS

-469 CAALEHTEIRLSVE
+469 RVALAHAEIHLSVE
-483 SEYPWDGRIRLTV
+483 SDYPWDGRVRLTV
-496 HTPGQYGLAVRIP
+496 HTPGEYGIAVRIS
-509 GWCRSY
+509 GWCRGY

-520 GKSISSGPTSGYVH
+520 GESVSSEPVRGYVS
-534 LDRVWRENDTVD
+534 LNRVWREEDMVE
-546 LNLEMPVTLMR
+546 LNLKMPVTLMR

-564 DIGKLC
+564 DTGKLC

-576 VYCLEEADNGSD
+576 VYSLEEADNGKD
-588 LHLLRLPFNTVFEVH
+588 LHLLRLPLQTAFEVH
-603 DEPKLLGGIRT
+603 DEPQLLGGIRT
-614 ICCNAFRQ
+614 IRCNAFRR
-622 SKSFAEAQ
+622 SKSFAEGQ
-630 LYIPACGA
+630 LYAPVCGA
-638 DERTETKLT
+638 EEMTETQLT
-647 FIPYFAWA
+647 WIPYFAWA
-655 NRTPGEMA
+655 NREPGEMA
-663 VWIRE
+663 VWIREV

>member
-1 MLFRMNAFCSIIL
+1 
-14 SDKTNEVFGMKPVAK
+14 MKSVAK
-29 PLPLDGMRITD
+29 PLPLTGMQVTD

-46 IDLIRTQMLPYQ
+46 IDLVRTQMLPYQ
-58 WDALNDRLED
+58 WEALNDRLKD

-104 AVAYQLAVKPDPAL
+104 AVAYQLAVRPDPSL
-118 RKAADSAI
+118 REAADSAI
-126 SLIERAQT
+126 RLIGQAQT

-173 FAQAVGDSRLL
+173 FAQAVGDTRLL
-184 GVARRYADLIDRTF
+184 DVARRYADLIDRVF
-198 GCEEGKLHG
+198 GPEEGKLHG

-214 EMALIRLF
+214 EMALVRLF
-222 RLTGETRYLS
+222 RLTGEERYLR
-232 LARYFIDQRGQMP
+232 LARYFIDQRGQAP
-245 LYFEEEAKRDGN
+245 LYFEEEARRDGN
-257 RGFIW
+257 RDFVW
-262 NETYMRYQ
+262 NETFMRYQ

-291 VYLYSGMADVAAETN
+291 VYLYSGMADVAAETG
-306 DPALFEA
+306 DQTLFEA
-313 CRSLFDNIV
+313 CRTLFDNIL

-328 TGAIGSTHIGEA
+328 TGAIGSTHVGEA

-345 DLPNDTVY
+345 DLPNESVY

-370 NSEMDSRYADV
+370 NSEMDGRYADV

-416 DDRRRHVKPS
+416 DDRLRHVKPQ

-437 PNLARLLGSLPS
+437 PNLARFLGSLPS

-469 CAALEHTEIRLSVE
+469 RVALAHAEVHLSVE
-483 SEYPWDGRIRLTV
+483 SDYPWDGRVRLTV
-496 HTPGQYGLAVRIP
+496 HTPGEYGIAVRIS
-509 GWCRSY
+509 GWCRGY

-520 GKSISSGPTSGYVH
+520 GESVSSEPVRGYVS
-534 LDRVWRENDTVD
+534 LNRVWREEDTVE
-546 LNLEMPVTLMR
+546 LNLKMPVTLMR

-564 DIGKLC
+564 DTGKLC

-576 VYCLEEADNGSD
+576 VYSLEEADNGKD
-588 LHLLRLPFNTVFEVH
+588 LHLLRLPLQTAFEVH
-603 DEPKLLGGIRT
+603 DEPQLLGGIRT
-614 ICCNAFRQ
+614 IRCNAFRR
-622 SKSFAEAQ
+622 SKSFAEGQ
-630 LYIPACGA
+630 LYAPVCGA
-638 DERTETKLT
+638 EEMTETQLT
-647 FIPYFAWA
+647 WIPYFAWA
-655 NRTPGEMA
+655 NREPGEMA
-663 VWIRE
+663 VWIREV

>member
-1 MLFRMNAFCSIIL
+1 
-14 SDKTNEVFGMKPVAK
+14 MKPVAK
-29 PLPLDGMRITD
+29 PLPLTGMQVTD

-46 IDLIRTQMLPYQ
+46 IDLVRTQMLPYQ
-58 WDALNDRLED
+58 WEALNDRLKD

-93 FQDSDLYKWLE
+93 CQDSDLYKWLE
-104 AVAYQLAVKPDPAL
+104 AVAYQLAVRPDLSL
-118 RKAADSAI
+118 REAADSAI
-126 SLIERAQT
+126 RLIGQAQT

-173 FAQAVGDSRLL
+173 FAQAVGDTRLL
-184 GVARRYADLIDRTF
+184 DVARRYADLIDRVF
-198 GCEEGKLHG
+198 GPEEGKLHG

-214 EMALIRLF
+214 EMALVRLF
-222 RLTGETRYLS
+222 RLTGEERYLR
-232 LARYFIDQRGQMP
+232 LARYFIDQRGQAP
-245 LYFEEEAKRDGN
+245 LYFEEEARRDGN
-257 RGFIW
+257 RDFVW
-262 NETYMRYQ
+262 NETFMRYQ

-291 VYLYSGMADVAAETN
+291 VYLYSGMADVAAETG
-306 DPALFEA
+306 DQTLFEA
-313 CRSLFDNIV
+313 CRTLFDNIV

-328 TGAIGSTHIGEA
+328 TGAIGSTHVGEA

-345 DLPNDTVY
+345 DLPNESVY

-370 NSEMDSRYADV
+370 NSEMDGRYADV

-416 DDRRRHVKPS
+416 DDRLRHVKPQ

-437 PNLARLLGSLPS
+437 PNLARFLGSLPS
-449 YAFSA
+449 YAFSV

-469 CAALEHTEIRLSVE
+469 RVALAHAEVHLSVE
-483 SEYPWDGRIRLTV
+483 SDYPWDGRVRLTV
-496 HTPGQYGLAVRIP
+496 HTPGEYGIAVRIS
-509 GWCRSY
+509 GWCRGY

-520 GKSISSGPTSGYVH
+520 GESVSSEPVRGYVS
-534 LDRVWRENDTVD
+534 LNRVWREEDTVE
-546 LNLEMPVTLMR
+546 LNLKMPVTLMR

-564 DIGKLC
+564 DTGKLC

-576 VYCLEEADNGSD
+576 VYSLEEADNGKD
-588 LHLLRLPFNTVFEVH
+588 LHLLRLPLQTAFEVH
-603 DEPKLLGGIRT
+603 DEPQLLGGIRT
-614 ICCNAFRQ
+614 IRCNAFRR
-622 SKSFAEAQ
+622 SKSFAEGQ
-630 LYIPACGA
+630 LYAPVCGA
-638 DERTETKLT
+638 EEMTETQLT
-647 FIPYFAWA
+647 WIPYFAWA
-655 NRTPGEMA
+655 NREPGEMA
-663 VWIRE
+663 VWIREV

>member
-1 MLFRMNAFCSIIL
+1 
-14 SDKTNEVFGMKPVAK
+14 MKPVAK
-29 PLPLDGMRITD
+29 PLPLTGMQVTD

-46 IDLIRTQMLPYQ
+46 IDLVRTQMLPYQ
-58 WDALNDRLED
+58 WEALNDRLKD

-104 AVAYQLAVKPDPAL
+104 AVAYQLAVRPDPSL
-118 RKAADSAI
+118 REAADSAI
-126 SLIERAQT
+126 RLIGQAQT

-149 KRFSNLQNNHE
+149 RRFSNLQNNHE

-173 FAQAVGDSRLL
+173 FAQAVGDTRLL
-184 GVARRYADLIDRTF
+184 DVARRYADLIDRVF
-198 GCEEGKLHG
+198 GPEEGKLHG

-214 EMALIRLF
+214 EMALVRLF
-222 RLTGETRYLS
+222 RLTGEERYLR
-232 LARYFIDQRGQMP
+232 LARYFIDQRGQAP
-245 LYFEEEAKRDGN
+245 LYFEEEARHDGN
-257 RGFIW
+257 RDFVW
-262 NETYMRYQ
+262 NETFMRYQ

-291 VYLYSGMADVAAETN
+291 VYLYSGMADVAAETG
-306 DPALFEA
+306 DQTLFEA
-313 CRSLFDNIV
+313 CRTLFDNIV

-328 TGAIGSTHIGEA
+328 TGAIGSTHVGEA

-345 DLPNDTVY
+345 DLPNESVY

-370 NSEMDSRYADV
+370 NSEMDGRYADV
-381 IERALYNSVLSGMSL
+381 IERTLYNSVLSGMSL

-416 DDRRRHVKPS
+416 DDRLRHVKPQ

-437 PNLARLLGSLPS
+437 PNLARFLGSLPS

-469 CAALEHTEIRLSVE
+469 RVALAHAEVHLSVE
-483 SEYPWDGRIRLTV
+483 SDYPWDGRVRLTV
-496 HTPGQYGLAVRIP
+496 HTPGEYGIAVRIS
-509 GWCRSY
+509 GWCRGY

-520 GKSISSGPTSGYVH
+520 GESVSSEPVRGYVS
-534 LDRVWRENDTVD
+534 LNRVWREEDMVE
-546 LNLEMPVTLMR
+546 LNLKMPVTLMR

-564 DIGKLC
+564 DTGKLC

-576 VYCLEEADNGSD
+576 VYSLEEADNGKD
-588 LHLLRLPFNTVFEVH
+588 LHLLRLPLQTAFEVH
-603 DEPKLLGGIRT
+603 DEPQLLGGIRT
-614 ICCNAFRQ
+614 ICCNAFRR
-622 SKSFAEAQ
+622 SKSFAEGQ
-630 LYIPACGA
+630 LYAPVCGA
-638 DERTETKLT
+638 EEMTETQLT
-647 FIPYFAWA
+647 WIPYFAWA
-655 NRTPGEMA
+655 NREPGEMA
-663 VWIRE
+663 VWIREV